1 LFILKSR
8 RNGNIPEA
16 GPSFFLSSFLL
27 LLLLFLLLSL
37 SPLLSFSSLLSSLSY
52 PSIFSFFLYEN

>member
-16 GPSFFLSSFLL
+16 GPSFFLSSFL